1 MTLPR
6 ELSGNTKAALVP
18 RLHPGAHLRLRIIET
33 MMFFSENQIT
43 YTKNQSEIVTLAVF
57 PHNLNQRGPVMTLT
71 GGLRGSQVE
80 NEDPLDQV
88 LVMCRRGTKTCRR
101 ESKFQFKR
109 LKNRSLTLFKRGRHM
124 VSIICSS
131 FCLLWTLLTFAVRL
145 SHFNQDKLVV
155 INWVDDENWPPCK
168 VFNADASLW

>member
-1 MTLPR
+1 MLKSLSLLNQLLQIYLAYSQVTLPR

-43 YTKNQSEIVTLAVF
+43 YTKNQSEIVTPAVF
-57 PHNLNQRGPVMTLT
+57 HHNLNRRGPVMTLT
-71 GGLRGSQVE
+71 GGLRGSRVE

-88 LVMCRRGTKTCRR
+88 LVMFQRGTKTCKR
-101 ESKFQFKR
+101 ESRFQFKR

-124 VSIICSS
+124 VSILCSS
-131 FCLLWTLLTFAVRL
+131 FCLF
-145 SHFNQDKLVV
+145 
-155 INWVDDENWPPCK
+155 
-168 VFNADASLW
+168 